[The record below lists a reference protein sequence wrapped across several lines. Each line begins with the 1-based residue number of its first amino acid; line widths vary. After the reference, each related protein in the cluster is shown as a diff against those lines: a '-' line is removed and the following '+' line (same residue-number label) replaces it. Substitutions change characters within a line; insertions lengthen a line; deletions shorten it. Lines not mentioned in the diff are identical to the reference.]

1 MKKLVV
7 ICLGVLIFVPVAF
20 SSSKAEA
27 FALADCFGEP
37 NARSFFSFSTSAG
50 SYIIRYD
57 GVGEVTLP
65 TGLRRMFYL
74 KLGAKGRIE
83 SIYFLEHQGDLFLLY
98 EVHDSTSEWAYV
110 MRMEQ
115 QKRKP
120 RWLTALPGSD
130 VQEPVIQGDSVVIKD
145 VQINKADGRIVGQD

>member
-1 MKKLVV
+1 MKRIVV
-7 ICLGVLIFVPVAF
+7 VCLGVLIFVTVVF
-20 SSSKAEA
+20 SSSKPEV
-27 FALADCFGEP
+27 FALADRFGEP

-65 TGLRRMFYL
+65 KGLRRVFYL
-74 KLGAKGRIE
+74 KLGAKGRLE
-83 SIYFLEHQGDLFLLY
+83 RIYFLEHQGDLFLLY
-98 EVHDSTSEWAYV
+98 EVHDATSEWAYV

-120 RWLTALPGSD
+120 RWITPLPGGD
-130 VQEPVIQGDSVVIKD
+130 VEPPLIQDDLVIVKSI
-145 VQINKADGRIVGQD
+145 QISKRDGKILD